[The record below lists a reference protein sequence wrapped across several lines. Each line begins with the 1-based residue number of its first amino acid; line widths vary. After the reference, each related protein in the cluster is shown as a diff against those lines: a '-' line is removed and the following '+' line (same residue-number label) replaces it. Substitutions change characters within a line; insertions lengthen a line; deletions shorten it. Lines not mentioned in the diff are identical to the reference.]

1 MLCNVISSEYHWS
14 LSRKQF
20 SSLQFTSRIPKS
32 LSQCIWFLLA
42 WIPIS
47 LSLSLCAVKDS
58 ASHTCKQTYYSV
70 AFPFLVRD
78 CFCHSLRI
86 SSSFIIVGSLW
97 CSRPSICFRTS
108 CGEICAVHFLPAVC
122 FFPVRKRV
130 SLPFF
135 LWALRSFALLFEWPP
150 ILT

>member
-1 MLCNVISSEYHWS
+1 MLYPLITIGVSPGNSFLLCSLQVGSQS
-14 LSRKQF
+14 LSANAF
-20 SSLQFTSRIPKS
+20 GF
-32 LSQCIWFLLA
+32 CWHEY
-42 WIPIS
+42 PIS

-135 LWALRSFALLFEWPP
+135 LWALRSFALLFE
-150 ILT
+150 